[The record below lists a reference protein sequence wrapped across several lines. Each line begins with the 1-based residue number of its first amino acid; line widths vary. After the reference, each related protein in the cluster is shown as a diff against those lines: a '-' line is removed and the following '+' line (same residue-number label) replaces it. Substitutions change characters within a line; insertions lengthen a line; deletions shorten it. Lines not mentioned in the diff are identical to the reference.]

1 MIYFMYRERIEN
13 GYTNEEIMKS
23 IYKKGR
29 DNARTPMQWDD
40 SIYGGFSEKTTQ
52 IDINKNYNHI
62 NVKNNL
68 ENKDSIFYHYKK
80 LISLRKENEVVVYG
94 DFNLL
99 YENHKSIFAYER
111 TLRDDKLLIVANFY
125 QNNEV
130 FSYEGS
136 YNKLEILLSNYSDSQ
151 TNLKELN
158 LRPYEAIIYKLY
170 QWELIMT
177 EKEKMLKGE
186 LYLGFDKELVNERA
200 NARKLVKEFNSLE
213 ITETEK
219 RNSVMKE
226 LFGKVEDN
234 VYIEPPFRCDYGYN
248 IFWGENSYANFNLTI
263 LDCNKVTIGK
273 NVLIGPNVSIFTA
286 GHPLD
291 VDTRNSGLEFAYE
304 IEIGDNSWIGGGS
317 IINPGV
323 KIGKNVVIGSGSVV
337 TKDIPDNSVAVGNP
351 CRVIKNL

>member
-1 MIYFMYRERIEN
+1 
-13 GYTNEEIMKS
+13 MKS

-68 ENKDSIFYHYKK
+68 ENKNSIFYHYKK

-186 LYLGFDKELVNERA
+186 LYLGFDKEIS
-200 NARKLVKEFNSLE
+200 K
-213 ITETEK
+213 
-219 RNSVMKE
+219 
-226 LFGKVEDN
+226 
-234 VYIEPPFRCDYGYN
+234 
-248 IFWGENSYANFNLTI
+248 
-263 LDCNKVTIGK
+263 
-273 NVLIGPNVSIFTA
+273 
-286 GHPLD
+286 
-291 VDTRNSGLEFAYE
+291 
-304 IEIGDNSWIGGGS
+304 
-317 IINPGV
+317 
-323 KIGKNVVIGSGSVV
+323 
-337 TKDIPDNSVAVGNP
+337 
-351 CRVIKNL
+351 

>member
-1 MIYFMYRERIEN
+1 
-13 GYTNEEIMKS
+13 
-23 IYKKGR
+23 
-29 DNARTPMQWDD
+29 
-40 SIYGGFSEKTTQ
+40 
-52 IDINKNYNHI
+52 
-62 NVKNNL
+62 
-68 ENKDSIFYHYKK
+68 
-80 LISLRKENEVVVYG
+80 
-94 DFNLL
+94 
-99 YENHKSIFAYER
+99 
-111 TLRDDKLLIVANFY
+111 
-125 QNNEV
+125 
-130 FSYEGS
+130 
-136 YNKLEILLSNYSDSQ
+136 
-151 TNLKELN
+151 
-158 LRPYEAIIYKLY
+158 
-170 QWELIMT
+170 MT

-186 LYLGFDKELVNERA
+186 LYLGFDKELVNERV